1 MCTVLCL
8 MLSKRKVNKGLDY
21 MSMNKKLPH
30 NIFVFEN
37 HGFLHSHRQT
47 VIDQLSGRYI
57 LSIQAQE
64 QVRHIR
70 KNQKSVR
77 RCTHQYLGMF
87 GYIRSH
93 NIHTCMYRRMCLDKH
108 ECNYQAMAEARKN
121 MAEEAEDQEA
131 EAEVAEEQEEQ
142 PELQN

>member
-1 MCTVLCL
+1 
-8 MLSKRKVNKGLDY
+8 MLSMLE
-21 MSMNKKLPH
+21 L
-30 NIFVFEN
+30 
-37 HGFLHSHRQT
+37 
-47 VIDQLSGRYI
+47 
-57 LSIQAQE
+57 E

-87 GYIRSH
+87 DCSRSH

-142 PELQN
+142 PESQN